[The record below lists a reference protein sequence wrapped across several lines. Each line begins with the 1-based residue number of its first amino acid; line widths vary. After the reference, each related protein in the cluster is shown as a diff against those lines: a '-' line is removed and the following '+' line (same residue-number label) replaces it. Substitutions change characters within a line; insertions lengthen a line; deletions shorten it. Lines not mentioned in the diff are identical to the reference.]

1 MEQFKRTFIKG
12 ITWRILGTISTVSLL
27 IIMTGEITL
36 AFQLG
41 AVDVI
46 IKFLLYRPMK
56 DYGVGLSGEYVTSLT
71 NLINTV

>member
-1 MEQFKRTFIKG
+1 MEQFRRTLVKG
-12 ITWRILGTISTVSLL
+12 ISWRILGTISTVSLL

-46 IKFLLYRPMK
+46 IKFLLYMAHERLWGRVK
-56 DYGVGLSGEYVTSLT
+56 WGICDKSD
-71 NLINTV
+71 